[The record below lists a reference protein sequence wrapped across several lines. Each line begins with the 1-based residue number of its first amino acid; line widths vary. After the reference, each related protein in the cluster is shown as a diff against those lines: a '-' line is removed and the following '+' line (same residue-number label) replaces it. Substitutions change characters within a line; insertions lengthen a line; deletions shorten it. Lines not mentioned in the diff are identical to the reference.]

1 MNKRYTPE
9 YITSLKDNEV
19 FVFGSNLAGHHGG
32 GAARVARMKF
42 GAVMGQ
48 GVGLQGQS
56 YAIPTMQ
63 GGVETIK
70 PYVDEFIDFARK
82 NPQLT
87 FYVTPIGCGIA
98 GFEPKQIAPLF
109 YDAFGVE
116 NIILPKPFFDII
128 NHAHQLASETEGIVF
143 HNIPLKL
150 FDEDMK
156 KAESMTPEEKKAFI
170 IMLKKQERYTVK
182 HESPTAAGNILDTD
196 ENGHHKI
203 AISDNGFAIAAGS
216 KLYSAEWAWGLD
228 FESGILSVIAVEKIE
243 TSNVIKGFGNFAV
256 LLCDGRIIYVWSEHN
271 LNPLF
276 PANDFVAVES
286 GCGGLIFGLHRDG
299 TLSVANEENSPVI
312 AAEVRTWKD
321 ITQISTS
328 RKHIIGLAKDGT
340 VVIGG
345 DKQHFEDAQ
354 NWCNIKKIYAFD
366 TNFPANNDQ
375 VFGIDEDGWL
385 YVTGCPWND
394 ARQYWRKLRAQ
405 YDVCDIVSNHDATL
419 VRYIDGSCRLVTPH
433 AMHNF
438 EDDMAFIHKYD
449 NFRFLAARGDMVVI
463 VDKDGEFRIDVDKKE
478 RRWWK

>member
-9 YITSLKDNEV
+9 YISSLKDNEI

-42 GAVMGQ
+42 GAVMGH

-128 NHAHQLASETEGIVF
+128 NHAHQLASETEGMVF
-143 HNIPLKL
+143 HSIPIKL

-182 HESPTAAGNILDTD
+182 HESPAASGNILDTD
-196 ENGHHKI
+196 KSGHHKI
-203 AISDNGFAIAAGS
+203 AISDNGFAIAAGK
-216 KLYSAEWAWGLD
+216 KLYSAEWTWGLD
-228 FESGILSVIAVEKIE
+228 FESDILSVIPVEKKE
-243 TSNVIKGFGNFAV
+243 NSGVIKGFGNFAV
-256 LLCDGRIIYVWSEHN
+256 LLSDGRIIYVWSEHK
-271 LNPLF
+271 LESLF
-276 PANDFVAVES
+276 PTNDFVAVES

-299 TLSVANEENSPVI
+299 IISVANEENNPVV
-312 AAEVRTWKD
+312 AAEVRAWKD

-328 RKHIIGLAKDGT
+328 RKHIIGLAKDGK

-345 DKQHFEDAQ
+345 YKQHFEDAQ
-354 NWCNIKKIYAFD
+354 NWRNIKKIYAFD
-366 TNFPANNDQ
+366 TNFPAHNDQ

-419 VRYIDGSCRLVTPH
+419 VRYTDGSCRLVTPH
-433 AMHNF
+433 AIRNF

-478 RRWWK
+478 LIWWK